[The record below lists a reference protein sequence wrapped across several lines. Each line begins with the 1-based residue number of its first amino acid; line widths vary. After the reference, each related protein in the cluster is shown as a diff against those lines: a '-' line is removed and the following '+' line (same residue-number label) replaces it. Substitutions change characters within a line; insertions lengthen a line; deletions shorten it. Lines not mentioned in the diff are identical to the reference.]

1 MVLVFTGAVQA
12 QSVDSLFIKKL
23 ADEILLHSKAYE
35 NLRVLTKKV
44 GPRLAGSTGMVKA
57 EKWGLTAMQQARA
70 DKSWM
75 QQCMVPHWVRGG
87 EDKARAIVD
96 LGDGKRGLSLDVVAL
111 GNSIGSGPKGVT
123 AQVVEVKSFE
133 ELELKKEQVKG
144 KIVFYNYWIDH
155 F

>member
-1 MVLVFTGAVQA
+1 
-12 QSVDSLFIKKL
+12 
-23 ADEILLHSKAYE
+23 
-35 NLRVLTKKV
+35 
-44 GPRLAGSTGMVKA
+44 MVKA
-57 EKWGLTAMQQARA
+57 EKWGLTAMQQAGA

-87 EDKARAIVD
+87 EDKAGAIVD

-133 ELELKKEQVKG
+133 ELELKKQNPYKKFD
-144 KIVFYNYWIDH
+144 KIAEKIETILLCTILIG
-155 F
+155 